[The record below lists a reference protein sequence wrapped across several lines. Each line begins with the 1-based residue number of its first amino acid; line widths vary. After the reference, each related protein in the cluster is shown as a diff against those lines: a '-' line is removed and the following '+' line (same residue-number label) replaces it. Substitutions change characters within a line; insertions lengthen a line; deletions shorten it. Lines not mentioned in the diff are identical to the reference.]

1 MRVTEG
7 VNVTVGVTGVYPL
20 ILKLI
25 ATPVQKLPEGV
36 GVGVTP
42 IDSTSKFTSSQ
53 ATLGLGVGT
62 GSQSQSKYALK
73 LNIEQSTAVGV
84 GVGQIPPSKSFTEM
98 SGHNEFHGYAPLN
111 KHEPPKEVLKHQ

>member
-1 MRVTEG
+1 VI
-7 VNVTVGVTGVYPL
+7 GVYPL

-42 IDSTSKFTSSQ
+42 IDSISKFTSSQ
-53 ATLGLGVGT
+53 ATLGVGVGS

-73 LNIEQSTAVGV
+73 LKIEQSIGVGV
-84 GVGQIPPSKSFTEM
+84 GVGQIPPSKSFAEI
-98 SGHNEFHGYAPLN
+98 SGHCE
-111 KHEPPKEVLKHQ
+111 